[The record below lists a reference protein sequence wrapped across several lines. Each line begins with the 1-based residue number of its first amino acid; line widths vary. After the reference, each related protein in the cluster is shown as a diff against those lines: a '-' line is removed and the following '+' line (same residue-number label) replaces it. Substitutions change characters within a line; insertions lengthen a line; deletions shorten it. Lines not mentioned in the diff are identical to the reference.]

1 MFYESSPLMVRY
13 ILKRLLQA
21 IPLLLGI
28 ATITFFIVHLA
39 PGDPMDMYL
48 EPRFRR
54 QIDPEVIELIRQKYG
69 LDQPIHVQYVKWLG
83 NLARGDLGESF
94 RYRRPVTSLMWERVP
109 YTLQLAVL
117 ALLFDALFGIALG
130 ILSAVKQYSLVDK
143 SVTLGS
149 LIIYSIPG
157 FWLALMLV
165 LVFSVNLGWFPT
177 SQTRSL
183 DYDLLSWS
191 GRVLDRLW
199 HLVLPVFVLGVAS
212 AAGTARYMRN
222 RLLEVLS
229 EDYVLAA
236 RARGLKERTVILKH
250 ALRNAMIPI
259 LTIYGLALPFLLG
272 GAVLIEK
279 VFAWPGMGLLAVEAV
294 GGRDYPVILATS
306 MIAAV
311 LVILGNLLA
320 DVTYALVDPR
330 VSYEKERPA

>member
-1 MFYESSPLMVRY
+1 MFRY
-13 ILKRLLQA
+13 ILRRLLLA

-28 ATITFFIVHLA
+28 ATITFFILHLA

-48 EPRFRR
+48 QPRLRR
-54 QIDPEVIELIRQKYG
+54 QMDPAVIELIREKYG
-69 LDQPIHVQYVKWLG
+69 LDQPVHVQYVKWLG
-83 NLARGDLGESF
+83 NLATGDLGESF
-94 RYRRPVTSLMWERVP
+94 RYRRPVADLIAERIP
-109 YTLQLAVL
+109 YTLQLSIL

-130 ILSAVKQYSLVDK
+130 IFSAVRQYTRWDK
-143 SVTLGS
+143 TVTVGS
-149 LIIYSIPG
+149 LIVYSIPG

-183 DYDLLSWS
+183 DYELLSWW
-191 GRVLDRLW
+191 GKVLDRLW

-229 EDYVLAA
+229 EDYVLAV
-236 RARGLKERTVILKH
+236 RARGLKERAVVLKH
-250 ALRNAMIPI
+250 ALRNALIPI

-294 GGRDYPVILATS
+294 NGRDYPVILATS

-311 LVILGNLLA
+311 LVVLGNLLA
-320 DVTYALVDPR
+320 DVGYAIADPR
-330 VSYEKERPA
+330 VSYEKQRPA

>member
-1 MFYESSPLMVRY
+1 MGRY

-94 RYRRPVTSLMWERVP
+94 RYRRPVTSLMLERVP

>member
-1 MFYESSPLMVRY
+1 MVWY
-13 ILKRLLQA
+13 ILKRLLLA

-28 ATITFFIVHLA
+28 ATTTFFIVHLA

-48 EPRFRR
+48 EPGFRR
-54 QIDPEVIELIRQKYG
+54 QMDPEAIEFIREKYG
-69 LDQPIHVQYVKWLG
+69 LDQPVHVQYVRWLG
-83 NLARGDLGESF
+83 NLATGDLGESF
-94 RYRRPVTSLMWERVP
+94 RYRRPVADLIAERIP
-109 YTLQLAVL
+109 YTLQLSIL

-130 ILSAVKQYSLVDK
+130 IFSAVKQYSRWDK

-149 LIIYSIPG
+149 LVIYSIPG

-183 DYDLLSWS
+183 DYELLSWS
-191 GRVLDRLW
+191 GKILDRLW

-250 ALRNAMIPI
+250 ALRNALVPI

-294 GGRDYPVILATS
+294 NGRDYPVILATT

-311 LVILGNLLA
+311 LVVFGNLLA
-320 DVTYALVDPR
+320 DVTYAIADPR
-330 VSYEKERPA
+330 VSYDKQRPA

>member
-1 MFYESSPLMVRY
+1 MIGY
-13 ILKRLLQA
+13 ILKRLLLA

-28 ATITFFIVHLA
+28 ATITFFILHLA

-54 QIDPEVIELIRQKYG
+54 QMNPEVIELIRAKYG
-69 LDQPIHVQYVKWLG
+69 LDQPVYIQYVKWIG
-83 NLARGDLGESF
+83 NLATGDLGESF
-94 RYRRPVTSLMWERVP
+94 RHRRPVADLMVERIP
-109 YTLQLAVL
+109 YTLQLSIL
-117 ALLFDALFGIALG
+117 ALLFDALIGIALG
-130 ILSAVKQYSLVDK
+130 IFSAVKQYTRWDK
-143 SVTLGS
+143 SVTVGS
-149 LIIYSIPG
+149 LIVYSMPG

-183 DYDLLSWS
+183 DYELLSWS
-191 GRVLDRLW
+191 GKVLDRLW

-229 EDYVLAA
+229 EEYVLAV
-236 RARGLKERTVILKH
+236 RARGLRERAVILKH
-250 ALRNAMIPI
+250 ALRNALIPI

-294 GGRDYPVILATS
+294 NGRDYPVILATS

-311 LVILGNLLA
+311 FVVLGNLLA
-320 DVTYALVDPR
+320 DVGYAIADPR
-330 VSYEKERPA
+330 VSYGKQRPA

>member
-1 MFYESSPLMVRY
+1 MFRY
-13 ILKRLLQA
+13 ILKRLLLA

-54 QIDPEVIELIRQKYG
+54 QMDPEVIDLIREKYG
-69 LDQPIHVQYVKWLG
+69 LDQPVHVQYVKWLG
-83 NLARGDLGESF
+83 NLATGDLGESF
-94 RYRRPVTSLMWERVP
+94 RYRRPVADIIAERIP
-109 YTLQLAVL
+109 YTLQLSIL

-130 ILSAVKQYSLVDK
+130 IFSAVKQYSRWDK
-143 SVTLGS
+143 TVTLGS
-149 LIIYSIPG
+149 LVVYSIPG

-183 DYDLLSWS
+183 DYELLSWS
-191 GRVLDRLW
+191 GKVVDRLW

-250 ALRNAMIPI
+250 ALRNALIPI

-294 GGRDYPVILATS
+294 NGRDYPVILATS

-311 LVILGNLLA
+311 LVVLGNLLA
-320 DVTYALVDPR
+320 DVTYAIADPR
-330 VSYEKERPA
+330 VSYEKQRPA